1 MHRKPALALVVLVLA
16 LVVCVP
22 AALLARSTDEKP
34 ADQKTPPQELKYDV
48 VVTATR
54 VETPN
59 KEVAS
64 SILVL
69 TRADLERSRK
79 IFVLEALQELA
90 GVTIQENGPRGAAAT
105 VMLRG
110 ANSEHTLVLM
120 DGVELNDPAS
130 PSRSFD
136 FGHLLVD
143 DIERVEVLLG
153 PQSPL
158 YGSDALGG
166 VINIITRRG
175 ASRPGLSFS
184 GLGGSYGTASGALA
198 VRGGNDRWDYS
209 VGASYFGSAGFSAAG
224 AGYPGNTEKDGYH
237 DLSLSGRLGY
247 RLRDHID
254 FDLVVRNTSARTDLD
269 SFGGASGDDP
279 NSRQDYD
286 LFFVRGQVRALLL
299 KNRWEQRLALS
310 YVSHHRSYDNP
321 TDTLHPF
328 DSETGT
334 YDGRS
339 AGLDWQN
346 TIYAHESSIITA
358 GVEAQLEDGRSDYL
372 SEGAWGPSE
381 SLFPR
386 KRARTVGVYAQ
397 DQVRLGGRFF
407 AAVGG
412 RLDDHDRFGTA
423 FTYRI
428 APAYLFPGLGTKLK
442 ATLGTGFKSPS
453 LYQLYAPGTIWGP
466 IGNPDL
472 RPETSTGWDAGVEQT
487 LWGDRLSLGATYFHN
502 DFRDLIQFDFLRG
515 YTNTGQAEAKGWE
528 AFASARPADGFLIQA
543 CYTRTDSRDEVTG
556 LNLLRRPRDKFTAGL
571 TAPVLPKT
579 QLVLSLIA
587 VGPRDD
593 MAYIGYTASRVVL
606 RGYTLLNAVIS
617 RDLGR
622 LGRVFL
628 RLDNILD
635 QSYETVYGYGTAR
648 FSIYAGFSLGVGSP
662 STATD

>member
-1 MHRKPALALVVLVLA
+1 MHRKLALAWTVLVLF
-16 LVVCVP
+16 VCVP
-22 AALLARSTDEKP
+22 ILSASPSSDEKS
-34 ADQKTPPQELKYDV
+34 ADQKTPPPELKYDV

-79 IFVLEALQELA
+79 LFVLEALQELA
-90 GVTIQENGPRGAAAT
+90 GVTIQENGPQGAAAT

-110 ANSEHTLVLM
+110 ANSEHTLVLL
-120 DGVELNDPAS
+120 DGVEINDPIS

-175 ASRPGLSFS
+175 AARTGLSFT
-184 GLGGSYGTASGALA
+184 GMGGSYGTGAGSLGFQGA
-198 VRGGNDRWDYS
+198 GGRWNYAL
-209 VGASYFGSAGFSAAG
+209 GASYFGSTGFSAAG
-224 AGYPGNTEKDGYH
+224 IGYRGNSEKDGYR

-247 RLRDHID
+247 KLRENID
-254 FDLVVRNTSARTDLD
+254 FDLVIRNTSARTELD
-269 SFGGASGDDP
+269 GFGGELGDDP

-286 LFFVRGQVRALLL
+286 LFFIRGQARALLL
-299 KNRWEQRLALS
+299 GNRWEQRLALS

-321 TDTLHPF
+321 FDALHPY

-334 YDGRS
+334 YDGRQ

-346 TIYAHESSIITA
+346 TIYAHESNIIIA
-358 GVEAQLEDGRSDYL
+358 GLEAQIEDGRSDYL
-372 SEGAWGPSE
+372 SESAWGPSE

-386 KRARTVGVYAQ
+386 KSARTIGVYVQ

-428 APAYLFPGLGTKLK
+428 APAFVFDRLGTRLK

-453 LYQLYAPGTIWGP
+453 LYQLYAPGTMWGP

-472 RPETSTGWDAGVEQT
+472 RPETSTGWDAGIEQAFF
-487 LWGDRLSLGATYFHN
+487 GDRLRLGATYFHN
-502 DFRDLIQFDFLRG
+502 NFRNLIQFDFLRG
-515 YTNTGQAEAKGWE
+515 YANTGQAEAKGWE
-528 AFASARPADGFLIQA
+528 ASALARPADGFLFQA
-543 CYTRTDSRDEVTG
+543 CYSRAVSKDEATG

-571 TAPVLPKT
+571 TASVLPKT

-606 RGYTLLNAVIS
+606 KGYTLLNAVIS
-617 RDLGR
+617 RELGR
-622 LGRVFL
+622 LGRVFV

-635 QSYETVYGYGTAR
+635 QAYETVYGYGTAR
-648 FSIYAGFSLGVGSP
+648 FSIYAGFSLGIGAP